1 MMLPR
6 LNSHRYET
14 NGVTSTMWIRRVS
27 FLLCGI
33 CAAVSLSIG
42 HTFSD
47 EMGDNNPRKGTGV
60 PNSVHPQDQYYYRLP
75 EMTQKMLADFKGP
88 NGPKP
93 TVMVTGAAGFVGM
106 WTCLALKKIGMTPIG
121 YDVVNNYYSTDLK
134 QSRIAKLKEN
144 GIEFV
149 KGDVCDVGKL
159 KETISNH
166 QITRIIHLAAQA
178 GVRYSL
184 DHPMEYTRNNID
196 CFVYLLETIV
206 ELGLHKNGR
215 FVYASSSSVYGNNKK
230 VPFQESD
237 RLEDPASLYAS
248 TKRTD
253 ELIGQTYYNLHN
265 VSSIGLRFFTVYGAY
280 GRPDMAP
287 WIFSE
292 KIMSN
297 ETIQV
302 FNHGKSRR
310 DFTYVEDIVQGVVN
324 SLFVVPGQPELI
336 NLGNGRPVVLAD
348 FVRLVE
354 KEVGWEAKKN
364 HIGMQKGDVPVT
376 YADIT
381 KARRMLGYN
390 PNTPI
395 EKGIADFVTWFRDA
409 NALQYRM
416 TKSTS

>member
-1 MMLPR
+1 MLPR
-6 LNSHRYET
+6 RRSQAFDAN
-14 NGVTSTMWIRRVS
+14 VTSTMWIRRVS
-27 FLLCGI
+27 FFLCGI
-33 CAAVSLSIG
+33 CMVVSLSIG
-42 HTFSD
+42 HTTFADEFSD
-47 EMGDNNPRKGTGV
+47 DSSSKRRGV

-75 EMTQKMLADFKGP
+75 EMTNAMLEKFKGP
-88 NGPKP
+88 SGPKP
-93 TVMVTGAAGFVGM
+93 TVMVTGGAGFIGM
-106 WTCLALKKIGMTPIG
+106 FTCLALKKLGMNPIA
-121 YDVVNNYYSTDLK
+121 YDNVNSYYNQDLK
-134 QSRIAKLKEN
+134 QLRISKLKEN

-149 KGDVCDVGKL
+149 KADVCDPGAL
-159 KETISNH
+159 KETIAKH
-166 QITRIIHLAAQA
+166 RITRIIHLAAQA

-196 CFVYLLETIV
+196 CFVILLETIV
-206 ELGLHKNGR
+206 ELGLEKEGR
-215 FVYASSSSVYGNNKK
+215 FIYASSSSVYGNNKK

-265 VSSIGLRFFTVYGAY
+265 VSSIGLRFFTVYGPY

-292 KIMSN
+292 KISSN

-310 DFTYVEDIVQGVVN
+310 DFTYVEDIVQGVVHA
-324 SLFVVPGQPELI
+324 LFVVPGQPELI

-348 FVRLVE
+348 FVQLVE
-354 KEVGWEAKKN
+354 KEIGWEAKKN
-364 HIGMQKGDVPVT
+364 HIGMQKGDVPTT

-390 PNTPI
+390 PTTPI
-395 EKGIADFVTWFRDA
+395 EQGIAKFVTWFREAD
-409 NALQYRM
+409 ALQFRM
-416 TKSTS
+416 KKTS